1 MSDHFEDIVEIDN
14 FISPRYAEHLKQT
27 VMDAKFPWYFNRDIT
42 SPLWF
47 WQQNHLNDSTL
58 EVEESSFTGFMH
70 ILWGREGKESDFYD
84 IFVPLL
90 YSMEEKI
97 NMTIAELVQLR
108 LGLFTLNKNR
118 QPYHVPHVDYQ
129 DDGLKYTAIYYLN
142 DSDGDTYFFNEFLD
156 PNIKRFINGYD
167 PSLFTVA
174 KSVKPKQGKLV
185 LFDGRRY
192 HASSYP
198 ESTPERMVLNINFA
212 PV

>member
-1 MSDHFEDIVEIDN
+1 MNDFFEDIVEIED
-14 FISPRYAEHLKQT
+14 FIPPRYQQHLKET
-27 VMDAKFPWYFNRDIT
+27 VLDSKFPWYFNRDIT

-47 WQQNHLNDSTL
+47 WKENHLNDSTL
-58 EVEESSFTGFMH
+58 EVEDSSFTGFMH
-70 ILWGREGKESDFYD
+70 ILWGREGKESEFYD

-97 NMTIAELVQLR
+97 NMSIKDLIQLR

-129 DDGLKYTAIYYLN
+129 NDGLKYTAIYYLN
-142 DSDGDTYFFNEFLD
+142 DSDGDTFFFNEFLD
-156 PNIKRFINGYD
+156 HNIKRFINGYD

>member
-1 MSDHFEDIVEIDN
+1 MNDFFEDIVEIED
-14 FISPRYAEHLKQT
+14 FIPPRYQQHLKET
-27 VMDAKFPWYFNRDIT
+27 VLDSKFPWYFNRDIT

-47 WQQNHLNDSTL
+47 WKENHLNDSTL
-58 EVEESSFTGFMH
+58 EVEDSSFTGFMH

-97 NMTIAELVQLR
+97 NMSIKDLIQLR

-129 DDGLKYTAIYYLN
+129 NDGLKYTAIYYLN
-142 DSDGDTYFFNEFLD
+142 DSDGDTFFFNEFLD

>member
-1 MSDHFEDIVEIDN
+1 MNDFFEDIVEIED
-14 FISPRYAEHLKQT
+14 FIPPRYQQHLKET
-27 VMDAKFPWYFNRDIT
+27 VLDSKFPWYFNRDIT

-47 WQQNHLNDSTL
+47 WKENHLNDSTL
-58 EVEESSFTGFMH
+58 EVEDSSFTGFMH

-108 LGLFTLNKNR
+108 LGLFTLNTNR

>member
-1 MSDHFEDIVEIDN
+1 MTNHFEDILVIDDVVN
-14 FISPRYAEHLKQT
+14 ARYQEHLKQS
-27 VMDAKFPWYFNRDIT
+27 VMDSKFPWYFNRDIT
-42 SPLWF
+42 SPLWY
-47 WQQNHLNDSTL
+47 WKENQLNDSKL
-58 EVEESSFTGFMH
+58 DVEDASFTGFMH
-70 ILWGREGKESDFYD
+70 ILWGKEGKESEWYD

-97 NMTIAELVQLR
+97 NMTIKELVQLR

-118 QPYHVPHVDYQ
+118 QPHHVPHVDYQ

-142 DSDGDTYFFNEFLD
+142 DSDGETHFFNEFLD

-174 KSVKPKQGKLV
+174 KTVKPKKGRLV

-192 HASSYP
+192 HASRYP
-198 ESTPERMVLNINFA
+198 ESTPERIVLNINFN

>member
-1 MSDHFEDIVEIDN
+1 MSDYFEDIVEIDN

-27 VMDAKFPWYFNRDIT
+27 VMDSKFPWYFNRDIT

>member
-1 MSDHFEDIVEIDN
+1 MNDFFEDIVEIED
-14 FISPRYAEHLKQT
+14 FIPPRYQQHLKET
-27 VMDAKFPWYFNRDIT
+27 VLDSKFPWYFNRDIT

-47 WQQNHLNDSTL
+47 WRENHLNDSTL
-58 EVEESSFTGFMH
+58 EVEDSSFTGFMH
-70 ILWGREGKESDFYD
+70 ILWGRDGKESDFYD

-97 NMTIAELVQLR
+97 NMTIKDLIQLR

-129 DDGLKYTAIYYLN
+129 NDGLKYTAIYYLN
-142 DSDGDTYFFNEFLD
+142 DSDGDTFFFNEFLD

-174 KSVKPKQGKLV
+174 KSIKPKQGKLV

>member
-1 MSDHFEDIVEIDN
+1 MTDFFEDIVEIED
-14 FISPRYAEHLKQT
+14 FIPSRYQQHLKET
-27 VMDAKFPWYFNRDIT
+27 VLDSKFPWYFNRDIT

-47 WQQNHLNDSTL
+47 WKENHLNDSTL
-58 EVEESSFTGFMH
+58 EVEDSSFTGFMH
-70 ILWGREGKESDFYD
+70 ILWGRDGKESDFYD

-97 NMTIAELVQLR
+97 NMTIKDLIQLR
-108 LGLFTLNKNR
+108 LGLFTLNKNK

-129 DDGLKYTAIYYLN
+129 NDGLKYTAIYYLN
-142 DSDGDTYFFNEFLD
+142 DSDGDTFFFNEFLD

>member
-1 MSDHFEDIVEIDN
+1 MNDFFEDIVEIED
-14 FISPRYAEHLKQT
+14 FIPPRYQQHLKET
-27 VMDAKFPWYFNRDIT
+27 VLDSKFPWYFNRDIT

-47 WQQNHLNDSTL
+47 WRENHLNDSTL
-58 EVEESSFTGFMH
+58 EVEDSSFTGFMH
-70 ILWGREGKESDFYD
+70 ILWGRDGKESDFYD

-97 NMTIAELVQLR
+97 NMTIKDLIQLR

-129 DDGLKYTAIYYLN
+129 NDGLKYTAIYYLN
-142 DSDGDTYFFNEFLD
+142 DSDGDTFFFDEFLD

-174 KSVKPKQGKLV
+174 KSIKPKQGKLV

>member
-1 MSDHFEDIVEIDN
+1 MSDYFEDIVEIDN

-27 VMDAKFPWYFNRDIT
+27 VMDSKFPWYFNRDIT

-47 WQQNHLNDSTL
+47 WEQNHLNDSTL
-58 EVEESSFTGFMH
+58 DVEESSFTGFMH

>member
-70 ILWGREGKESDFYD
+70 ILWGREGKESNFYD

>member
-58 EVEESSFTGFMH
+58 DVEESSFTGFMH
-70 ILWGREGKESDFYD
+70 ILWGREGKESEFYD

-97 NMTIAELVQLR
+97 NMSIKDLIQLR

-129 DDGLKYTAIYYLN
+129 NDGLKYTAIYYLN
-142 DSDGDTYFFNEFLD
+142 DSDGDTFFFNEFLD

>member
-1 MSDHFEDIVEIDN
+1 MNDFFEDIVEIED
-14 FISPRYAEHLKQT
+14 FIPPRYQQHLKET
-27 VMDAKFPWYFNRDIT
+27 VLDSKFPWYFNRDIT

-47 WQQNHLNDSTL
+47 WKDNHLNDSTI
-58 EVEESSFTGFMH
+58 EVEDSSFTGFMH
-70 ILWGREGKESDFYD
+70 ILWGREGKESEFYD

-97 NMTIAELVQLR
+97 NMSIKDLIQLR

-129 DDGLKYTAIYYLN
+129 NDGLKYTAIYYLN
-142 DSDGDTYFFNEFLD
+142 DSDGDTFFFNEFLD

>member
-1 MSDHFEDIVEIDN
+1 MNDFFEDIVEIED
-14 FISPRYAEHLKQT
+14 FIPPRYQQHLKET
-27 VMDAKFPWYFNRDIT
+27 VLDSKFPWYFNRDIT

-47 WQQNHLNDSTL
+47 WRENHLNDSAL
-58 EVEESSFTGFMH
+58 EVEDSSFTGFMH
-70 ILWGREGKESDFYD
+70 ILWGRDGKESDFYD

-97 NMTIAELVQLR
+97 NMTIKDLIQLR

-129 DDGLKYTAIYYLN
+129 NDGLKYTAIYYLN
-142 DSDGDTYFFNEFLD
+142 DSDGDTFFFNEFLD

-174 KSVKPKQGKLV
+174 KSIKPKQGKLV

>member
-192 HASSYP
+192 HA
-198 ESTPERMVLNINFA
+198 VLIQRALPNEWF
-212 PV
+212 

>member
-108 LGLFTLNKNR
+108 LGLFTLNTNR

-192 HASSYP
+192 HADSYP

>member
-1 MSDHFEDIVEIDN
+1 MNDFFEDIVEIED
-14 FISPRYAEHLKQT
+14 FIPQRYQQHLKET
-27 VMDAKFPWYFNRDIT
+27 ILDSKFPWYFNRDIT

-47 WQQNHLNDSTL
+47 WKENHLNDSTL
-58 EVEESSFTGFMH
+58 EVEDSSFTGFMH
-70 ILWGREGKESDFYD
+70 ILWGREGKESEFYD

-97 NMTIAELVQLR
+97 NMSIKDLIQLR

-129 DDGLKYTAIYYLN
+129 NDGLKYTAIYYLN
-142 DSDGDTYFFNEFLD
+142 DSDGDTFFFNEFLD

-198 ESTPERMVLNINFA
+198 ESTPERMVLNINFS

>member
-1 MSDHFEDIVEIDN
+1 MNDFFEDIVEIED
-14 FISPRYAEHLKQT
+14 FIPPRYQQHLKET
-27 VMDAKFPWYFNRDIT
+27 VLDSKFPWYFNRDIT

-47 WQQNHLNDSTL
+47 WKENHLNDSTL
-58 EVEESSFTGFMH
+58 EVEDSSFTGFMH
-70 ILWGREGKESDFYD
+70 ILWGREGKESEFYD

-97 NMTIAELVQLR
+97 NMSIKDLIQLR

-129 DDGLKYTAIYYLN
+129 NDGLKYTAIYYLN
-142 DSDGDTYFFNEFLD
+142 DSDGDTFFFNEFLD
-156 PNIKRFINGYD
+156 PYIKRFINGYD

>member
-1 MSDHFEDIVEIDN
+1 
-14 FISPRYAEHLKQT
+14 
-27 VMDAKFPWYFNRDIT
+27 
-42 SPLWF
+42 
-47 WQQNHLNDSTL
+47 
-58 EVEESSFTGFMH
+58 
-70 ILWGREGKESDFYD
+70 
-84 IFVPLL
+84 
-90 YSMEEKI
+90 MEEKI
-97 NMTIAELVQLR
+97 NMSIKDLIQLR

-129 DDGLKYTAIYYLN
+129 NDGLKYTAIYYLN
-142 DSDGDTYFFNEFLD
+142 DSDGDTFFFNEFLD

>member
-192 HASSYP
+192 HAGSYP

>member
-1 MSDHFEDIVEIDN
+1 MNDFFEDIVEIED
-14 FISPRYAEHLKQT
+14 FIPPRYQQHLKET
-27 VMDAKFPWYFNRDIT
+27 VLDSKFPWYFNRDIT

-47 WQQNHLNDSTL
+47 WKENHLNDSTL
-58 EVEESSFTGFMH
+58 EVEDSSFTGFMH
-70 ILWGREGKESDFYD
+70 ILWGREGKESEFYD

-97 NMTIAELVQLR
+97 NMSIKDLIQLR

-129 DDGLKYTAIYYLN
+129 NDGLKYTAIYYLN
-142 DSDGDTYFFNEFLD
+142 DSDGDTFFFNEFLD
-156 PNIKRFINGYD
+156 PSIKRFINGYD

-212 PV
+212 SV

>member
-192 HASSYP
+192 HAALIQRALP
-198 ESTPERMVLNINFA
+198 NEWF
-212 PV
+212 

>member
-1 MSDHFEDIVEIDN
+1 MNDFFEDIVEIED
-14 FISPRYAEHLKQT
+14 FIPPRYQQHLKET
-27 VMDAKFPWYFNRDIT
+27 VLDSKFPWYFNRDIT

-47 WQQNHLNDSTL
+47 WKENHLNDSTL
-58 EVEESSFTGFMH
+58 EVEDSSFTGFMH
-70 ILWGREGKESDFYD
+70 ILWGREGKESEFYD

-97 NMTIAELVQLR
+97 NMSIKDLIQLR

-129 DDGLKYTAIYYLN
+129 NDGLKYTAIYYLN
-142 DSDGDTYFFNEFLD
+142 DSDGDTFFFNEFLD

>member
-1 MSDHFEDIVEIDN
+1 MNDFFEDIVEIED
-14 FISPRYAEHLKQT
+14 FIPPRYQQHLKET
-27 VMDAKFPWYFNRDIT
+27 VLDSKFPWYFNRDIT

-47 WQQNHLNDSTL
+47 WKENHLNDSTL
-58 EVEESSFTGFMH
+58 EVEDSSFTGFMH
-70 ILWGREGKESDFYD
+70 ILWGREGKESEFYD

-108 LGLFTLNKNR
+108 LGLFTLNTNR